1 MFPKTIVIGLT
12 ALAGLAVCGCSSSG
26 GSDPEDTTA
35 PTITGRSIQ
44 NGETDVG
51 LIERIDITFSE
62 PMDPATI
69 VFPNI
74 HVAGRA
80 PVGHV
85 EYDAASRT
93 GSFIP
98 DTLYSAEASHVLVIT
113 ANVADADGN
122 ALSGP
127 DTTEFETGPFDCD
140 HLDDYFEP
148 NGSTTAATPIVLDH
162 THHTLATCGDDEDFY
177 SFTLAEPTR
186 ITARTAISH
195 ADSIAWQLQFMRRD
209 EETYATH
216 GTTARTG
223 ETADLQF
230 SFNPGT
236 YYLKLF
242 SSDDEDMVLHD
253 LTLET
258 SAPCPDDAYEDND
271 FRDEATPV
279 ALGTTESLRGCY
291 LDADWYSFDLAAGD
305 SLDVTITAD
314 AYEGNQTKSFHLID
328 PDGDPIGAFI
338 THFNPVTFS
347 FRTQGTGTHC
357 LMIEYRGPDGATYDL
372 DLAVTR

>member
-1 MFPKTIVIGLT
+1 MFPKTIVIGLI
-12 ALAGLAVCGCSSSG
+12 ALAGLAVWGCSSSG

-74 HVAGRA
+74 YVAGRA

-93 GSFIP
+93 VSFTP
-98 DTLYSAEASHVLVIT
+98 DTLYSAEASHILVIT
-113 ANVADADGN
+113 ADVADDDGN
-122 ALSGP
+122 VLTGP

-148 NGSTTAATPIVLDH
+148 NGSTTAATSIDLDRAY
-162 THHTLATCGDDEDFY
+162 HTLATCGDDEDFY
-177 SFTLAEPTR
+177 SFTLAEPAR
-186 ITARTAISH
+186 VTARTAITR
-195 ADSIAWQLQFMRRD
+195 ADSIAWQLHFMRSD
-209 EETYATH
+209 EMAYATH
-216 GTTARTG
+216 GATARTG
-223 ETADLQF
+223 EIPDLQF

-242 SSDDEDMVLHD
+242 SCDDEDIVLHD
-253 LTLET
+253 LILET

-271 FRDEATPV
+271 FRDEAAPV
-279 ALGTTESLRGCY
+279 ALGTIENLRGCY
-291 LDADWYSFDLAAGD
+291 LDADWYSFDLTAGD

-314 AYEGNQTKSFHLID
+314 GYEGNQTKSFHLLD
-328 PDGDPIGAFI
+328 PDWDPIGAFI

-347 FRTQGTGTHC
+347 FRAQVTGTHR
-357 LMIEYRGPDGATYDL
+357 LMIEYRGPDGVTYDL